1 MTEQANLIRT
11 VTSLRERSA
20 AGSAAGSWRLAIG
33 AGACALA
40 LLATIAPAAAQTV
53 GTRQPSRE
61 AQPANQQ
68 PNQQPTQ
75 QPTQARQSQQPRP
88 GAGVPAT
95 QPTGPVQTGPAE
107 PLPPAALAPTDV
119 SRALARIEQL
129 EAQQTE
135 LTGRVEQL
143 EAENRTLRNRLDA
156 VQAGTAA
163 PQTAARTASGETMA
177 ATEPETGAVDESTAA
192 TAAGTAGD
200 TGSGTESGDATSDPA
215 DTPATGDG
223 APAAAPEPPPAP
235 AFEIADEPA
244 VVMIGSARL
253 DLQRGDYLRA
263 EARLV
268 RMIELW
274 PDAPETPEARWLLG
288 ESRFVTRAWGPATDA
303 YVGYLRAT
311 PNGPRTPEVLL
322 RLAATFR
329 ELGDA
334 RQRCLA
340 LERFGRAAPNPPPAL
355 AARAEAERARGTCPP
370 AGS

>member
-1 MTEQANLIRT
+1 MTEQANLSRT
-11 VTSLRERSA
+11 VFRLPDWSA
-20 AGSAAGSWRLAIG
+20 AGAWRPAVG
-33 AGACALA
+33 ASVCALA
-40 LLATIAPAAAQTV
+40 LLATIVPAAAQTV
-53 GTRQPSRE
+53 SARQPSRE
-61 AQPANQQ
+61 AQPA
-68 PNQQPTQ
+68 T
-75 QPTQARQSQQPRP
+75 QQPRP
-88 GAGVPAT
+88 GAGVPAN
-95 QPTGPVQTGPAE
+95 QPAGPVQTGPVE

-129 EAQQTE
+129 EAQQAE

-143 EAENRTLRNRLDA
+143 EAENRALRNRLDA

-163 PQTAARTASGETMA
+163 PQTADRPSASDTAVAASGPEETPA
-177 ATEPETGAVDESTAA
+177 EEAAAANAVGTGDAPSATGEAPATE
-192 TAAGTAGD
+192 
-200 TGSGTESGDATSDPA
+200 DA
-215 DTPATGDG
+215 
-223 APAAAPEPPPAP
+223 APAAPPAP
-235 AFEIADEPA
+235 TFEIPDEPA

-274 PDAPETPEARWLLG
+274 PEAPETPEARWLLG

-334 RQRCLA
+334 RQRCVA
-340 LERFGRAAPNPPPAL
+340 LERFGRAAPNPPPGL

>member
-1 MTEQANLIRT
+1 MSEQAKLTRIVSRLPHRPN
-11 VTSLRERSA
+11 TSRWWLGA
-20 AGSAAGSWRLAIG
+20 G

-40 LLATIAPAAAQTV
+40 LVASTLPAAAQTV
-53 GTRQPSRE
+53 SARQPSRE
-61 AQPANQQ
+61 AQPA
-68 PNQQPTQ
+68 TQ
-75 QPTQARQSQQPRP
+75 TRQAQQPRP
-88 GAGVPAT
+88 GAGVPAS
-95 QPTGPVQTGPAE
+95 QPATPTAAAPAE
-107 PLPPAALAPTDV
+107 PLPPASVAPTDV

-129 EAQQTE
+129 EAQQAE

-143 EAENRTLRNRLDA
+143 EAENRALRNRLDS
-156 VQAGTAA
+156 VQMGSAA
-163 PQTAARTASGETMA
+163 PQVAARQAPGETTMA
-177 ATEPETGAVDESTAA
+177 AAEPAASPAGEAAAAAAETGDAPSDTGEAPAS
-192 TAAGTAGD
+192 GD
-200 TGSGTESGDATSDPA
+200 T
-215 DTPATGDG
+215 
-223 APAAAPEPPPAP
+223 APAAPPVPT
-235 AFEIADEPA
+235 FEIPDEPA

-263 EARLV
+263 EARLM

-340 LERFGRAAPNPPPAL
+340 LERFGRAAPNPPPGL

>member
-1 MTEQANLIRT
+1 MRRLWYWEASD
-11 VTSLRERSA
+11 VTKA
-20 AGSAAGSWRLAIG
+20 AKLMRVVSFPGLPDRAADRSWRRGIG

-40 LLATIAPAAAQTV
+40 VLVTALPAAAQTV
-53 GTRQPSRE
+53 SARQPSRE
-61 AQPANQQ
+61 AQPATQ
-68 PNQQPTQ
+68 PAATQPRT
-75 QPTQARQSQQPRP
+75 AQQPRP

-95 QPTGPVQTGPAE
+95 GPATQPASAPAAVAGPAE
-107 PLPPAALAPTDV
+107 PLPLAAVAPTDV

-129 EAQQTE
+129 EAQQAE

-143 EAENRTLRNRLDA
+143 EAENRALRNRLDT

-163 PQTAARTASGETMA
+163 AQTAAQSEPGSTLA
-177 ATEPETGAVDESTAA
+177 ATAPETGAAEESAA
-192 TAAGTAGD
+192 ASETDAGGAA
-200 TGSGTESGDATSDPA
+200 SDPA
-215 DTPATGDG
+215 AD
-223 APAAAPEPPPAP
+223 PAAEPDAVQDVPAEPAAP

-370 AGS
+370 AGT